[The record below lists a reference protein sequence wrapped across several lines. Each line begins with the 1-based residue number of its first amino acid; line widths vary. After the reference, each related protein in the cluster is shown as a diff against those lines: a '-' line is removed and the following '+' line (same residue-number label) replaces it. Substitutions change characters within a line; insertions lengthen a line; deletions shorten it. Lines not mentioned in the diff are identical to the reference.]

1 MERPDLVCHRGKA
14 GDEFEV
20 ATLTLS
26 PTTITAL
33 AAIFGSLSGGLASA
47 VSTWTTQRH
56 QSRHD
61 LLARKLMLREQLYS
75 DFISESTRALA
86 DAMQHNLKDAT
97 ALIPTYALLSRIR
110 LSSSAAVVESADN
123 VLKNIVGTYAEPNLS
138 PEEIRARAINGDD
151 PSGEFSQICR
161 RDLEAMQR

>member
-1 MERPDLVCHRGKA
+1 MN
-14 GDEFEV
+14 
-20 ATLTLS
+20 
-26 PTTITAL
+26 PTIITAL

-47 VSTWTTQRH
+47 VSTWTAQRH

-86 DAMQHNLKDAT
+86 DAMQHNLKDAS

-110 LSSSAAVVESADN
+110 LSSSVAVVASADK
-123 VLKNIVGTYAEPNLS
+123 VLKNIVNTYAEPNLS

-151 PSGEFSQICR
+151 PLREFSEICR
-161 RDLEAMQR
+161 RDLEAMRG

>member
-1 MERPDLVCHRGKA
+1 MARSVVSHRRKA

-20 ATLTLS
+20 ATLTMS

-33 AAIFGSLSGGLASA
+33 AAIFGSLSGGLVSG
-47 VSTWTTQRH
+47 VSTWIAQRY

-61 LLARKLMLREQLYS
+61 LLARKIMLREQLYS

-86 DAMQHNLKDAT
+86 DAMQHNLKDAS

-110 LSSSAAVVESADN
+110 LSSSVAVVASADK
-123 VLKNIVGTYAEPNLS
+123 VLKNIVNTYAEPNLS
-138 PEEIRARAINGDD
+138 PEEIRARAISGDD
-151 PSGEFSQICR
+151 PLREFSQVCR
-161 RDLEAMQR
+161 RDLEAM